1 MFSHRVH
8 REHRDEEPGGR
19 PYAATRWPLC
29 ALWLSSSVFV
39 KLDHREG
46 EEQRP
51 MDNERPTTFK
61 LALPILTPPTPPR
74 LHSGTFGTRC
84 AREEITALV
93 ERRK

>member
-8 REHRDEEPGGR
+8 REHRDEETGGR
-19 PYAATRWPLC
+19 PYAATRPPRWPLC

-39 KLDHREG
+39 KPDHREG

-61 LALPILTPPTPPR
+61 LALPILTPHPPLGCIR
-74 LHSGTFGTRC
+74 LHLGRA
-84 AREEITALV
+84 ARERSSL
-93 ERRK
+93 RW